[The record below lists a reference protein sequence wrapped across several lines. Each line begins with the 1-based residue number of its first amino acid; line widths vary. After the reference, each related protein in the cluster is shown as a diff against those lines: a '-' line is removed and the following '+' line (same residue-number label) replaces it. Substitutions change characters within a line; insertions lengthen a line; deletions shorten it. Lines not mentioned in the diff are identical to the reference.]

1 MSKFFKNKI
10 FFILA
15 TAITIYL
22 ILWIFDFS
30 NPNQQFGITFSQT
43 YSQALGLNPQK
54 VYLDILNELNFKKI
68 RLVAYWNEI
77 EKEKDNFNF
86 DNLDF
91 FISQAQKRNKEII
104 LAIGFRVPRWPECH
118 IPKWA
123 EYLKEDEFQKRL
135 FIYLEKVVNRY
146 KNNSSISVWQVENE
160 PFLEIFGKCPPSNK
174 NLFEKEINFVRKL
187 DPTRPILVT
196 DSGELSMWWNTAG
209 KSEIFGTTLYRI
221 VWNKYSGFFKHYLPP
236 SIYALRAWMVKK
248 FTNTKKVIIAELQ
261 AEPWIPNSSYDAYKQ
276 TKIFTLENLKENIAF
291 ARKTGISE
299 IYLWGVEWW
308 YWQKEMGNPVYWQE
322 MVKFFQN

>member
-1 MSKFFKNKI
+1 MSNFFKNKV
-10 FFILA
+10 FLILA
-15 TAITIYL
+15 TAISIYL

-30 NPNQQFGITFSQT
+30 NPNQQFGITFSET
-43 YSQALGLNPQK
+43 YSRALRLNPHK

-135 FIYLEKVVNRY
+135 FIYLEKVINRY
-146 KNNSSISVWQVENE
+146 KNNSSISAWQVENE
-160 PFLEIFGKCPPSNK
+160 PFLKIFGKCPPSNK
-174 NLFEKEINFVRKL
+174 NLFEKELNFVKKL
-187 DPTRPILVT
+187 DSARPILIT

-221 VWNKYSGFFKHYLPP
+221 VWNKHTGFFKHYLPP
-236 SIYALRAWMVKK
+236 SIYTLRALMVKK

-276 TKIFTLENLKENIAF
+276 SKIFTLENLKENIAF

-322 MVKFFQN
+322 MVKFFKN